1 MSSSILFASNNEGK
15 IKEAKAILHPYRID
29 IITPKDAGI
38 DLDVIEDGDTYMANA
53 IKKAEAFFIET
64 MIPTIAD
71 DSGLEIL
78 ALNNEPG
85 IFTHRYFGEKLS
97 FEVKRQ
103 KMLNKMKKIADDNRG
118 ASYNCI
124 VAYCDWDTIITA
136 EGKIEGTITREEAG
150 NNGFGY
156 DHIFKPNGYEKT
168 FAELDVNTKNQISH
182 RAIALSELAKK
193 LTQHGFIH

>member
-1 MSSSILFASNNEGK
+1 MSSKILFASNNEGK
-15 IKEAKAILHPYRID
+15 IKEAKAILYPYGID
-29 IITPKDAGI
+29 IMTPKDVGI
-38 DLDVIEDGDTYMANA
+38 KLEVVEDGATYMDNA
-53 IKKAEAFFIET
+53 IKKAEAFFMET

-85 IFTHRYFGEKLS
+85 LFTHRYFGENLP
-97 FEVKRQ
+97 FEIKRK

-118 ASYNCI
+118 ASYKCI
-124 VAYCDWDTIITA
+124 VAYCDWDTVITA
-136 EGKIEGTITREEAG
+136 EGKIEGSITKEEAG
-150 NNGFGY
+150 TNGFGY

-168 FAELDVNTKNQISH
+168 FAELDTNIKNQISH

-193 LTQHGFIH
+193 LMCHGFID